1 MNKYI
6 LNSQDDYPSMTCCL
20 INCWSALKSLRI
32 DMGLKPWKELTDVFL
47 TKTDA
52 LRAVCLAVFK
62 YNSCISEQTEN
73 FEKFPS

>member
-1 MNKYI
+1 
-6 LNSQDDYPSMTCCL
+6 
-20 INCWSALKSLRI
+20 
-32 DMGLKPWKELTDVFL
+32 MGLKPSKELIDVFL
-47 TKTDA
+47 SKTDA

>member
-1 MNKYI
+1 MLFDKLLI
-6 LNSQDDYPSMTCCL
+6 CL
-20 INCWSALKSLRI
+20 KVFTDL
-32 DMGLKPWKELTDVFL
+32 DMGPKPWKELIDVFL
-47 TKTDA
+47 SKTDA